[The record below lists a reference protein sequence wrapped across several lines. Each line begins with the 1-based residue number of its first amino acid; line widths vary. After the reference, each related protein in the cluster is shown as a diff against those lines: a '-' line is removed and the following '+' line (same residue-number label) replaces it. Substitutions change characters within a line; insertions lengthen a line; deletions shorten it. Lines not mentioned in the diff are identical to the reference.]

1 MRVLKAAVL
10 AAAAALTLAA
20 AAAPAS
26 AGPHWHGGGGW
37 GHGGW
42 GYHGWGGPGLAFGL
56 AGAAIAAGVVAGE
69 CTKWVPTYDN
79 FGNVVG
85 RHPVN
90 VC

>member
-1 MRVLKAAVL
+1 MRVVKATIL
-10 AAAAALTLAA
+10 ACAAALTLAA
-20 AAAPAS
+20 VAPAS
-26 AGPHWHGGGGW
+26 AGPHWGGGGHWVGGW
-37 GHGGW
+37 GH
-42 GYHGWGGPGLAFGL
+42 HGWGGPAFAFGL

-69 CTKWVPTYDN
+69 CTRWVPTYDN

>member
-1 MRVLKAAVL
+1 MRALKATVL
-10 AAAAALTLAA
+10 AAAALALAA
-20 AAAPAS
+20 APLPAF
-26 AGPHWHGGGGW
+26 AGPHWHGGGG
-37 GHGGW
+37 GGW
-42 GYHGWGGPGLAFGL
+42 GHHGFWGGPGLAFGL
-56 AGAAIAAGVVAGE
+56 AGAAIAAGVVAGS